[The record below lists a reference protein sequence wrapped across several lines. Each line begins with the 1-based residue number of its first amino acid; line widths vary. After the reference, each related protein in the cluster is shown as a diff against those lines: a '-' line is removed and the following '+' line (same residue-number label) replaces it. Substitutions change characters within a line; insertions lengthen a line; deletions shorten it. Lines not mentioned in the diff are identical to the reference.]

1 MERELVRPGILKE
14 ITTRHGFHFTKS
26 LGQNFLVDKNIL
38 NKIIEAADLRPD
50 DIVIEVGTGIG
61 TLTKELAKRVEK
73 VYAVEIDRK
82 LIPIVEETT
91 AECRN
96 ISLINRDFLEVEL
109 DELIEERGRKV
120 KVIANIPYYIT
131 TPIIMKCLES
141 DIFVEMLL
149 LMIQKEVADRLTAK
163 VSTKDYGSLSVAVQ
177 YYADVEFVGK
187 VSKSSFYPVPKVDS
201 GIVKIEK
208 REMRGMEIEDKKLFF
223 QVVRGSFAKRRKTIL
238 NSLTG
243 YVESFDKKTIEKAL
257 EQVNIDARRRGESLN
272 IWEFARLSNEIKKII
287 AGKQGENDEDFN

>member
-1 MERELVRPGILKE
+1 MDEDKMEREIVKPTILKE
-14 ITTRHGFHFTKS
+14 ITGRHGFHFTKS

-38 NKIIEAADLRPD
+38 NKIVESAQIRKD
-50 DIVIEVGTGIG
+50 DIIIEVGTGIG
-61 TLTKELAKRVEK
+61 TLTRELAERAEK

-91 AECRN
+91 AEYDN
-96 ISLINRDFLEVEL
+96 IVLVNEDFLEVSLE
-109 DELIEERGRKV
+109 DMVQEKGRSV

-141 DIFVEMLL
+141 DLFVELLL
-149 LMIQKEVADRLTAK
+149 LMIQKEVAQRLSAK

-177 YYADVEFVGK
+177 YYADVEFVAK
-187 VSKSSFYPVPKVDS
+187 VSKSSFYPPPKVDS
-201 GIVKIEK
+201 GIVKITK
-208 REMRGMEIEDKKLFF
+208 RKECNIEVQDKELFF

-243 YVESFDKKTIEKAL
+243 YEERFEKGIVQQAL
-257 EQVNIDARRRGESLN
+257 EEAGIDAGRRGESLD
-272 IWEFARLSNEIKKII
+272 IYEFARLSDEMKKRTVQ
-287 AGKQGENDEDFN
+287 K